1 MIERPTQC
9 AEETSPSVAE
19 ARAWIEARLRSAN
32 RFDVEELHALRR
44 LHLHAVAAALAHEG
58 ARHRR
63 ADGDLAARQVRL
75 VIADDA
81 DPVAAVVL
89 VQVGDDRAEA
99 DAAVHRLAFRAPHRG
114 ILQSARQPVAAPV
127 DLAQALLV
135 VDVVAVLA
143 AVAVTGGPG
152 DTGAD
157 PVALLRPPQ
166 QLRLR
171 SQERREGQEWGRTC
185 RVL

>member
-1 MIERPTQC
+1 MRIC
-9 AEETSPSVAE
+9 DWCSYVCS
-19 ARAWIEARLRSAN
+19 S
-32 RFDVEELHALRR
+32 
-44 LHLHAVAAALAHEG
+44 
-58 ARHRR
+58 
-63 ADGDLAARQVRL
+63 DLARQVRL

-99 DAAVHRLAFRAPHRG
+99 DAAVHRLAFRAHHRG

-152 DTGAD
+152 DNGAD
-157 PVALLRPPQ
+157 LVALLLQPPQ
-166 QLRLR
+166 LLLKARETLGRDQAAEIVGHGTAGDRKSTRLN
-171 SQERREGQEWGRTC
+171 SS
-185 RVL
+185 